1 MPNLS
6 TGLLPSAGAPLSTDI
21 FALVRSGQ
29 DMKAFVAELFDR
41 DLALGSKRDF
51 GCVGDGI
58 TNDTT
63 NLQTFCAFEGEVGR
77 NAKLM
82 ILESGTYKYTTPLVG
97 TNGGQRIQ
105 GVGSG
110 NNFWSILQPTD
121 CAAFDLTVDKA
132 NSVYENLMIWPK
144 GTTPPAFF
152 IRLDGAGDIRFQN
165 VRIHLASTYQCTEA
179 CVIQQNTATRTLG
192 TIFDRVTIRTD
203 GAVNFPIGYKFKNN
217 CGSVT
222 LLNTVTETCDIA
234 FQHDGGNVTMFG
246 GTSERCDTLW
256 NLQPSA
262 DAYASFHVLGGA
274 FGAAASGYPIKI
286 RDGCKSTQFK
296 GCWIFNGS
304 QDVPTAPVTQG
315 AVYGLGSSA
324 KNIVLDLANFDA
336 SLWAFI
342 PALDPKIITFRGV
355 NRPMPGYQ
363 FTSVSVTVGTLA
375 ADLITGAQVVRLLNT
390 NNTPGNQTVRTAAQM
405 IADMVNCLPGDTYML
420 EIANTGTGT
429 LTLLTATGVTLSG
442 TMTVAQNT
450 MRTFKVTV
458 DSSST
463 MTILSVG
470 SIAYAA

>member
-1 MPNLS
+1 MSNISIPNLTAAS
-6 TGLLPSAGAPLSTDI
+6 ALTGAEQLPVVQGGLDRRTTVDELLA
-21 FALVRSGQ
+21 
-29 DMKAFVAELFDR
+29 R
-41 DLALGSKRDF
+41 DLALGSIRDF
-51 GCVGDGI
+51 GCVGDGV

-63 NLQTFCAFEGEVGR
+63 NLQTFWAFEGEAGR

-97 TNGGQRIQ
+97 TNGGQHIQ

-132 NSVYENLMIWPK
+132 NSVYENLLIWPK

-152 IRLDGAGDIRFQN
+152 IRLDGTGEIVFRN

-179 CVIQQNTATRTLG
+179 CVIQQNTATRAVG

-203 GAVNFPIGYKFKNN
+203 GAANFPIGYNFKNN
-217 CGSVT
+217 CGSAI
-222 LLNTVTETCDIA
+222 LLNTVTETCNIA
-234 FQHDGGNVTMFG
+234 FQHDGGNVTMVG

-274 FGAAASGYPIKI
+274 FVAAASGYPIKI

-304 QDVPTAPVTQG
+304 QDAPTAPVTQG

-336 SLWAFI
+336 SLWAFT

-355 NRPMPGYQ
+355 NRPLPAYQ
-363 FTSVSVTVGTLA
+363 FTSINVTVGTLA
-375 ADLITGAQVVRLLNT
+375 ADVVTGAQVVRVLTT
-390 NNTPGNQTVRTAAQM
+390 NATPGNQTTRTATQM
-405 IADMVNCLPGDTYML
+405 VADLVNSLPGDTYVL
-420 EIANTGTGT
+420 EIANTGAGT
-429 LTLLTATGVTLSG
+429 LTLLAGVGVTVTGTATVATL
-442 TMTVAQNT
+442 T

-458 DSSST
+458 DTATT
-463 MTILSVG
+463 MTFLNVG
-470 SIAYAA
+470 SVIYAA